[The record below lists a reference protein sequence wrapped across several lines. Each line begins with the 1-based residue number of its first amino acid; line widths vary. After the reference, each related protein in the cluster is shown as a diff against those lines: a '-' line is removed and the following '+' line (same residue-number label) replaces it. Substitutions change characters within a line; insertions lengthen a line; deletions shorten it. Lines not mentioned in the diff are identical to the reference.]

1 MASIAINGLGRIGR
15 AALKIL
21 EQADADAVRV
31 VAVNDFVPPD
41 NLAYLL
47 RYDTVY
53 GRWRKT
59 VTTDG
64 DVLIIEGRKIPV
76 LAERDPAGLPWKTLG
91 VDLVLECTGAFR
103 REEDLRKHLAAG
115 ARKVILSAPART
127 ETVATVV
134 HGVNQALAGAQVV
147 SCASCTTNCITPVAE
162 VLDRRFGV
170 QQAIM
175 TTVHAYTSSQQLID
189 GPSKDFRRGRAG
201 AANML
206 PASTGAALATT
217 KALPALAGKFDGVA
231 IRVPVPVGSIAD
243 VTAITTRRVTR
254 EEVNDAFR
262 EEAASDRY
270 GGILGVAEDPV
281 VSADIIGDS
290 RASVVDAAMTRVVD
304 GTLVKVMAWYDNEW
318 GFSCQ
323 MIREAFAALG
333 LPAPDLSQIRP

>member
-15 AALKIL
+15 AALKVL
-21 EQADADAVRV
+21 EQAGGAEV
-31 VAVNDFVPPD
+31 VAVNDLVPPD

-53 GRWRKT
+53 GRWHTT
-59 VTTDG
+59 VTADG
-64 DVLIIEGRKIPV
+64 GALVVGGRKIPV
-76 LAERDPAGLPWKTLG
+76 LAELDPAGLPWKALG

-103 REEDLRKHLAAG
+103 RAGDLRKHLAAG
-115 ARKVILSAPART
+115 ARRVILSAPART

-134 HGVNQALAGAQVV
+134 HGVNQAPAGEQVI

-162 VLDRRFGV
+162 VLDRRFGIR
-170 QQAIM
+170 QAIT

-206 PASTGAALATT
+206 PASTGAALATA

-243 VTAITTRRVTR
+243 VTAVTARPVTR

-270 GGILGVAEDPV
+270 RGILGVADDPV
-281 VSADIIGDS
+281 VSADIIGDP

-304 GTLVKVMAWYDNEW
+304 GILVKVMSWYDNEW
-318 GFSCQ
+318 GFTCQ

-333 LPAPDLSQIRP
+333 LPAPDLSRAGP

>member
-1 MASIAINGLGRIGR
+1 MANIAINGLGRIGR

-21 EQADADAVRV
+21 EQADGAEV
-31 VAVNDFVPPD
+31 VAVNDLVPPD

-53 GRWRKT
+53 GRWHET
-59 VTTDG
+59 VTSDG
-64 DVLIIEGRKIPV
+64 DALAVGGLKIPV
-76 LAERDPAGLPWKTLG
+76 LAERDPASLPWKTLG

-103 REEDLRKHLAAG
+103 REEDLKKHLAAG
-115 ARKVILSAPART
+115 ARRVILSAPART

-134 HGVNQALAGAQVV
+134 HGVNQAPPDEQVI

-162 VLDRRFGV
+162 VLDRRFGIR
-170 QQAIM
+170 QAIM

-189 GPSKDFRRGRAG
+189 GPAQDFRRGRAG

-217 KALPALAGKFDGVA
+217 KALPALAGRFDGVA

-243 VTAITTRRVTR
+243 VTAVTARPVTR

-262 EEAASDRY
+262 DEAASHRY
-270 GGILGVAEDPV
+270 RGILGVAEDPV
-281 VSADIIGDS
+281 VSADIVGDP

-304 GTLVKVMAWYDNEW
+304 LTLVKILSWYDNEW
-318 GFSCQ
+318 GFTCQ
-323 MIREAFAALG
+323 MIREAFTALG